1 MAALAGMEM
10 IYMVVSGDMKHGIAR
25 TKAKLAG

>member
-10 IYMVVSGDMKHGIAR
+10 IYMVVSGDMGHSVAK
-25 TKAKLAG
+25 TEAKLA